1 MIHTGSSRIGFVARQ
16 CCSGGLQEAS
26 DPESRTKVFVNFSA
40 LFSYSLGIVVQV
52 GVWVGGCCGTW
63 MHGGGWVA
71 GKWLVGGWVDGL
83 VGVWE
88 DGCIEVNSFPLL
100 YIQTPDQPPQRPLC

>member
-1 MIHTGSSRIGFVARQ
+1 MDGWVGEWVVGWWGRGWWL
-16 CCSGGLQEAS
+16 GGLMG
-26 DPESRTKVFVNFSA
+26 V
-40 LFSYSLGIVVQV
+40 V
-52 GVWVGGCCGTW
+52 GVWEGGCCGTW

-71 GKWLVGGWVDGL
+71 GKWLVGEWVDGL

-88 DGCIEVNSFPLL
+88 DGCMEVNCFPLL